1 MKKWEIVKLMMMM
14 MNTGGGGG
22 VRNIKKCLLDVLE
35 YVGILNAKS

>member
-1 MKKWEIVKLMMMM
+1 MMKKWEIVKLM
-14 MNTGGGGG
+14 NTGGGGGG